1 MSYSKIKELLKKET
15 LWVVMDIGWYYSL
28 PLSVH
33 FTEEQAIQEWEKV
46 TNKKYTEENYQK
58 HTQVSNTQ
66 NEGHWYY
73 KIKKVPME
81 DVLATMEKNII
92 DWTIEREAEKIQE
105 TAMRNASYEVRKQTK
120 KQMQEVI
127 NGMLYY
133 LDENGFN
140 TNIISYDKKKDNF
153 WEKMKNC
160 RK

>member
-46 TNKKYTEENYQK
+46 VNEKYTEENYQK
-58 HTQVSNTQ
+58 HTQIKNTQ

-73 KIKKVPME
+73 EIKKVPMK
-81 DVLATMEKNII
+81 DVLDTMEKNII
-92 DWTIEREAEKIQE
+92 DWTIDREAEKIQE

-133 LDENGFN
+133 LDENGFD
-140 TNIISYDKKKDNF
+140 TYITSYDKKKNNF
-153 WEKMKNC
+153 WEKIKNC